1 MLKETVRRIPLAL
14 CFAAALTS
22 CSSPPASI
30 SDPGPAFVRIGS
42 DPSIW
47 YLPAGTATYCL
58 VADPTQ
64 MNVFGGFG
72 RVKQVD
78 AGATITGRRLD
89 GTCRYPDG
97 VYEVAGTAY
106 RLHGDTICR
115 ESRPERHA
123 TTVPAGTALGVSR
136 RDLGRCA
143 SG

>member
-1 MLKETVRRIPLAL
+1 VLHEPFRRIPLAL
-14 CFAAALTS
+14 CFAAALAS

-30 SDPGPAFVRIGS
+30 SDPGPAFVRVGS
-42 DPSIW
+42 EQSIW

-78 AGATITGRRLD
+78 AGATIAGRRLD

-97 VYEVAGTAY
+97 VYEIAGTAY
-106 RLHGDTICR
+106 RLHGDAFCR
-115 ESRPERHA
+115 ERRPEKHA
-123 TTVPAGTALGVSR
+123 TSLPAGTAVGVSR

>member
-1 MLKETVRRIPLAL
+1 M
-14 CFAAALTS
+14 
-22 CSSPPASI
+22 
-30 SDPGPAFVRIGS
+30 RIGS

-64 MNVFGGFG
+64 MDVFGGFR
-72 RVKQVD
+72 RVKTYD
-78 AGATITGRRLD
+78 AGTIAGRRLD

-97 VYEVAGTAY
+97 VYEVAGTAF
-106 RLHGDTICR
+106 RLRGDTICR
-115 ESRPERHA
+115 ESRREKHA
-123 TTVPAGTALGVSR
+123 TALPAGTALGVAR